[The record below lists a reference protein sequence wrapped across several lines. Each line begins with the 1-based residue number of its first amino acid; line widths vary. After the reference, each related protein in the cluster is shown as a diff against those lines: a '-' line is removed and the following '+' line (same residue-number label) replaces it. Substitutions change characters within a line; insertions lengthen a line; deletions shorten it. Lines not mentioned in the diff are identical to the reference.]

1 MFSKKTR
8 SALSALLAF
17 ILVFTACFALLP
29 APAAE
34 ATTQAEIDSL
44 QSQRDSIKQQQ
55 NELQSTISSL
65 KSKQY
70 STIELKTA
78 LDQKNTLT
86 LQQIQNLEEQID
98 LHTTLIK
105 QKTEELKD
113 AQAVADAHFAKY
125 KVRLRNMEENGK
137 YSYIEVLFGA
147 NSISEF
153 LSLIDDIGDIIKSDK
168 ELENSY
174 RKAITDLSAV
184 KAEYENAKEE
194 LQAKNTE
201 LKALNVQLEKD
212 IAEATALINSLQG
225 DINSNSQQLA
235 DLADQGSK
243 MDSKIAAMTKKL
255 AEEARQRELEK
266 QRQEQ
271 GSTPSNP
278 STPVIATGSL
288 MWPSYTTSIASP
300 YGYRIHPIYGTYKL
314 HGGVDIGASYGT
326 AIWAADSGKVVTSQD
341 GWNGGWG
348 NYVMIDHGNGV
359 QTLYA
364 HMSSRAVSVG
374 QSVSKGQVI
383 GYVGSTGAS
392 TGPHLHFEVWNYGS
406 RVDPMS
412 YFR

>member
-1 MFSKKTR
+1 MYYRKSK

-17 ILVFTACFALLP
+17 LIVFTAFFSLMP
-29 APAAE
+29 VPAAE
-34 ATTQAEIDSL
+34 ATSQSEIDAL
-44 QSQRDSIKQQQ
+44 QAQRDALKQQQ
-55 NELQSTISSL
+55 TDLQSTINSL
-65 KSKQY
+65 KGQQNA
-70 STIELKTA
+70 TVELKTA
-78 LDQKNTLT
+78 LDEKNTIT
-86 LQQIQNLEEQID
+86 LQQIQNLEEQIE
-98 LHTTLIK
+98 LHQQLIE
-105 QKTEELKD
+105 QKSEEIDD
-113 AQAVADAHFAKY
+113 AQKVADEQLERY

-147 NSISEF
+147 NSIGEF

-168 ELENSY
+168 ELEDAYLKSVQ
-174 RKAITDLSAV
+174 DLKDL
-184 KAEYENAKEE
+184 KAEYEEAQK
-194 LQAKNTE
+194 E
-201 LKALNVQLEKD
+201 LKSKKADLETLSAQLEAD
-212 IAEATALINSLQG
+212 INEAAQLIASLQG
-225 DINSNSQQLA
+225 DINANASQLA
-235 DLADQGSK
+235 ELASQRED
-243 MDSKIAAMTKKL
+243 MDAQIDAMRKQL
-255 AEEARQRELEK
+255 AEEAKK
-266 QRQEQ
+266 QQQQQQ
-271 GSTPSNP
+271 GGSSTPI
-278 STPVIATGSL
+278 VATGSL
-288 MWPSYTTSIASP
+288 MWPSYTTHIASP

-348 NYVMIDHGNGV
+348 NYVLIDHGNGV

-374 QSVSKGQVI
+374 QTVSKGQVI